1 MDSILDL
8 SQREKVAFVLKTIA
22 HPVRI
27 GIIELLTHHQQ
38 LTVNEICEGTDCE
51 QSLISHHLAI
61 MRLKGILSDRKQG
74 KNVYYSLQL
83 QEVINVIECI
93 EHCHVDQL
101 EISKF
106 TG

>member
-1 MDSILDL
+1 MDTALNF
-8 SQREKVAFVLKTIA
+8 SQREKVAYILKTIA

-27 GIIELLTHHQQ
+27 GIIELLTHHER
-38 LTVNEICEGTDCE
+38 LTVNEICEGIDSE

-83 QEVINVIECI
+83 QEVTNVIECI
-93 EHCHVDQL
+93 EHCHIDQI
-101 EISKF
+101 EITKVAS
-106 TG
+106 